1 MRDGN
6 GMASLF
12 SDDGKE
18 SCAANWGR
26 LLGWADIRCTGG
38 LMAWPGPW
46 LRPCCAWLRI
56 LSGSQRV
63 GVNVIVDH
71 STLAQSLYVLQRRPK
86 RYKFIWPTRRL
97 HETGM
102 SISPTPQHDCTK
114 AVPAPACSSLSKA
127 SAIPSYS
134 WRSRAANGVRKSCM
148 YDDRLGSVRS

>member
-1 MRDGN
+1 MGWLHSSAT
-6 GMASLF
+6 MAR
-12 SDDGKE
+12 K
-18 SCAANWGR
+18 AAR
-26 LLGWADIRCTGG
+26 PIGG
-38 LMAWPGPW
+38 VIWVGLTFGARGVSWPGPGPW
-46 LRPCCAWLRI
+46 LRPCCAWAWLRI

-86 RYKFIWPTRRL
+86 RYKFISPTRRL

-102 SISPTPQHDCTK
+102 SISATPQHDCTK